1 MRYDHIINHPHHVS
15 STRKRMSNYDRA
27 AQFSSFKA
35 LSGFEDSIDESARYV
50 EQRLELTEVQ
60 QDELN
65 TAIQILLEEEFPTVA
80 ITYFIPDSLKC
91 GGTYVTYTG
100 TFRFLETATGQMKFV
115 DGTALP
121 ISDIYSIEFVEPVDT
136 SKKCDMIYT

>member
-1 MRYDHIINHPHHVS
+1 M
-15 STRKRMSNYDRA
+15 
-27 AQFSSFKA
+27 
-35 LSGFEDSIDESARYV
+35 
-50 EQRLELTEVQ
+50 Q

-100 TFRFLETATGQMKFV
+100 TFRFLETATGQMKFA

-121 ISDIYSIEFVEPVDT
+121 ISDIYSIEFVD
-136 SKKCDMIYT
+136 

>member
-50 EQRLELTEVQ
+50 EQRLELTEMQ

-100 TFRFLETATGQMKFV
+100 TFRF
-115 DGTALP
+115 
-121 ISDIYSIEFVEPVDT
+121 
-136 SKKCDMIYT
+136 